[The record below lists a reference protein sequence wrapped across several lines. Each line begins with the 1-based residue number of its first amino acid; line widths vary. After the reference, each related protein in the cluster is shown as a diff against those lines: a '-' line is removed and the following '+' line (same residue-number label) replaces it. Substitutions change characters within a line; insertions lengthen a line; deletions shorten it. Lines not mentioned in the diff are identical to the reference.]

1 MSDRQPPGA
10 AATPGGPAGGVPGGP
25 AGGVP
30 DGPAGGV
37 PGSLSGSAPGN
48 VPGNAAAR
56 PLVLG
61 TAGHIDHGKTTLVG
75 ALTGKDTDRLPEE
88 KERGI
93 SIELGYAPLA
103 LPDGRRLSVVDV
115 PGHERFVRTM
125 VAGATGIDLF
135 LLVVDARE
143 GARTQT
149 HEHLSI
155 VRLLGI
161 RYGVVAVTKSDLL
174 DADLLELALE
184 EARELVPEAEAVAV
198 SARTGAGLD
207 ELRAALARAAGR
219 AAAGVS
225 AHATLGATRLFVDRS
240 FTLRGIGTVVTGTLW
255 SGTLGEGD
263 LLRDEPRGLEV
274 RVRSVQVHDRPVQ
287 RAEAGQRVA
296 VSLPGTERDELGRGD
311 VLVAPGVY
319 PVSYR
324 VDVAL
329 EELEAIPHGA
339 RVQVH
344 HGTAETLGRVVRAE
358 AATGATSGGS
368 YAQIRVARPLVAARG
383 DHIVLRGETTLG
395 GARVLDPA
403 PARGVDA
410 GRLALLAAGDPATIL
425 RATVHAPVTRAAL
438 ARRGLLRP
446 EELATGLAEA
456 TAPRGGLVEAGE
468 LVLAQAWLD
477 ELRAAVQERLA
488 ARAVAAPLDPGVPLA
503 ELLPPEPWA
512 ATVLPLLGVDRRDA
526 KAYAPGAT
534 AQLGVAAAAAEEL
547 LLALEIAESGAVKV
561 EDAALARYLEADGR
575 IARIGDGLAVL
586 TATYELG
593 RQRLVEECER
603 EGHIT
608 LARFRDLVGTS
619 RRVGQLLLERYD
631 ADGLTRRVGD
641 ERVLRR
647 AARPGR

>member
-1 MSDRQPPGA
+1 MS
-10 AATPGGPAGGVPGGP
+10 
-25 AGGVP
+25 
-30 DGPAGGV
+30 
-37 PGSLSGSAPGN
+37 
-48 VPGNAAAR
+48 R

-75 ALTGKDTDRLPEE
+75 ALTGRDTDRLPEE

-93 SIELGYAPLA
+93 SIELGYAPLE

-135 LLVVDARE
+135 LLVIDARE
-143 GARTQT
+143 GARQQT
-149 HEHLSI
+149 REHLAI

-161 RYGVVAVTKSDLL
+161 RHGLVAVTKSDLI
-174 DADLLELALE
+174 DAELIELALE

-207 ELRAALARAAGR
+207 ELRQALARAAGR

-225 AHATLGATRLFVDRS
+225 AHAALGATRLFVDRS

-263 LLRDEPRGLEV
+263 LLRVEPRGREV
-274 RVRSVQVHDRPVQ
+274 RVRSVQVHDRPVA

-296 VSLPGTERDELGRGD
+296 VSLPGIERDELGRGD

-324 VDVAL
+324 VDVVL
-329 EELEAIPHGA
+329 EELVPIPHGT

-344 HGTAETLGRVVRAE
+344 HGTAETLGRVVRSG
-358 AATGATSGGS
+358 TGADGGDGGP

-383 DHIVLRGETTLG
+383 DHLVLRGETTLG

-403 PARGVDA
+403 PQRRLVA
-410 GRLALLAAGDPATIL
+410 GRLALLATGDPVGIL
-425 RATVHAPVTRAAL
+425 RAVVDAPVARAAL
-438 ARRGLLRP
+438 ERRGLLRP
-446 EELATGLAEA
+446 QELAAALAEA
-456 TAPRGGLVEAGE
+456 TGGPAAPAGALVEAGGF
-468 LVLAQAWLD
+468 VLARRWLD
-477 ELRAAVQERLA
+477 ELSAGVGARLA
-488 ARAVAAPLDPGVPLA
+488 ARAASAPLDPGLPLA
-503 ELLPPEPWA
+503 ELLPAGAPWA
-512 ATVLPLLGVDRRDA
+512 AAVLPLLGLERREA

-534 AQLGVAAAAAEEL
+534 AQLGAAAEAATEL
-547 LLALEIAESGAVKV
+547 LLALEVAEAGAVRAP
-561 EDAALARYLEADGR
+561 DDALARHLEAQGAIVR
-575 IARIGDGLAVL
+575 VGDGMAVAR
-586 TATYELG
+586 ATYDIG
-593 RQRLVEECER
+593 RRLLLEECER
-603 EGHIT
+603 EGRIA

-619 RRVGQLLLERYD
+619 RKVAQLLLERYD
-631 ADGLTRRVGD
+631 ADGLTRRFGD

-647 AARPGR
+647 AGRGG